1 MSTYRCVKTDCT
13 IWMAAVEPGG
23 LGRLSAK
30 VRKGQQRQFT
40 AFRHTDPL
48 IRDTVAPARSRIVL
62 LFGGAGLDR
71 K

>member
-1 MSTYRCVKTDCT
+1 
-13 IWMAAVEPGG
+13 MAAVEPGG

-30 VRKGQQRQFT
+30 VRKGSSANSRR
-40 AFRHTDPL
+40 FRHTDPL
-48 IRDTVAPARSRIVL
+48 IRDTVVPARSRIVL